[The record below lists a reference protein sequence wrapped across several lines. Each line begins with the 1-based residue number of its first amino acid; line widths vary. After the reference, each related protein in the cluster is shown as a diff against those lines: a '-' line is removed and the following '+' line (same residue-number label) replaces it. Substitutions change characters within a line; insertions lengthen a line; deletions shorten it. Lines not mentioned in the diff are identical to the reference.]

1 MVWTSWLGTLFY
13 VCLFCCVVGFE
24 AYRFAEMLFWWGSWE
39 AERWLVGNG
48 KTVLGLDKH
57 IQGRKLKR
65 RRGLNPSKIKE
76 TAYPVLFED
85 P

>member
-1 MVWTSWLGTLFY
+1 
-13 VCLFCCVVGFE
+13 
-24 AYRFAEMLFWWGSWE
+24 MLFWWGSWE